1 MAKKNTSPD
10 QLIATIIAGIEDVK
24 GKEITIL
31 DLREIENTVCEYFVI
46 CEGTSNTQVN
56 AIVNSIQKK
65 VSKAHKDTEGLVN
78 SQNIKTAIP
87 CGVYLNDPS
96 SVEDDALLWRVGYLV
111 EDSTTVKLPL
121 QFATINRATYIVA
134 KIKAHPFIAAFKTYP
149 VLEQWILDNNYA
161 ITGSAVELYYEDV
174 VESMFP
180 VKDKALN

>member
-1 MAKKNTSPD
+1 MEKRSKNR
-10 QLIATIIAGIEDVK
+10 LLLLFGVLAVLIIAFIFILVELGLFSKPELILIERGPYNYVYTERS
-24 GKEITIL
+24 GS
-31 DLREIENTVCEYFVI
+31 F
-46 CEGTSNTQVN
+46 Q
-56 AIVNSIQKK
+56 K

-134 KIKAHPFIAAFKTYP
+134 KVKAHPFIAAFKTYP